1 MLHTLNKQYG
11 INVWIPG
18 YSVASIGVSLFIL
31 ISGYLLLD
39 KEENMKDFFTK
50 RVFSILPL
58 FIGMN
63 LIYKIFNK
71 FIFEKRVEPS
81 HFWYIYMI
89 LGLYL
94 LTPWLRKVLKYL
106 EKETFF
112 VLVLWF
118 FVNVLNPYLLY
129 FHFWKFNLSN
139 FPITGF
145 LGYYL
150 IGYYVKK
157 YKSKIVKY
165 NNFKIFLIYLTGFLI
180 SFLTTKYIFI
190 KTGEK
195 LTIFFDKN
203 ALGTFIMS
211 VSFFVFFVKIEFKSR
226 NKVIKTLANATYF
239 AYLIHLI
246 VLKYVVMIS
255 DEMIFKSVAT
265 VVISLVLGI
274 LWNQIENIFKKMKSS
289 NKIFIKV

>member
-1 MLHTLNKQYG
+1 M
-11 INVWIPG
+11 
-18 YSVASIGVSLFIL
+18 
-31 ISGYLLLD
+31 
-39 KEENMKDFFTK
+39 
-50 RVFSILPL
+50 
-58 FIGMN
+58 
-63 LIYKIFNK
+63 
-71 FIFEKRVEPS
+71 
-81 HFWYIYMI
+81 
-89 LGLYL
+89 
-94 LTPWLRKVLKYL
+94 
-106 EKETFF
+106 
-112 VLVLWF
+112 
-118 FVNVLNPYLLY
+118 LY

-226 NKVIKTLANATYF
+226 NKIIKTLSNAIYF

-265 VVISLVLGI
+265 VEISLVLGI
-274 LWNQIENIFKKMKSS
+274 LWNQIENIFR
-289 NKIFIKV
+289 NIGRRNGV